1 MQNKDQLFKNII
13 AHSKEYGFVFP
24 SSELYDGLGAVYD
37 YGQQGVELK
46 NNIKTYWWKA
56 MVQMNENI
64 TGIDSAIF
72 LHPDIWKA
80 PGHAGGFND
89 PIIVNKNSKNRDR
102 KSAVGGQS
110 VRID

>member
-46 NNIKTYWWKA
+46 NNIKTYGWKA

-64 TGIDSAIF
+64 TGIDSALF
-72 LHPDIWKA
+72 MHPEIWKA
-80 PGHAGGFND
+80 SGIGRASCRERACKSVW
-89 PIIVNKNSKNRDR
+89 IRVEAVTLKKKNN
-102 KSAVGGQS
+102 
-110 VRID
+110 

>member
-13 AHSKEYGFVFP
+13 AHSKEYGSVFP
-24 SSELYDGLGAVYD
+24 SSELYDGLGVVYD

-56 MVQMNENI
+56 MVQMKENI

-72 LHPDIWKA
+72 MHPEIWKA
-80 PGHAGGFND
+80 SGNVEGFNEHM
-89 PIIVNKNSKNRDR
+89 IVNKDSK
-102 KSAVGGQS
+102 KLS
-110 VRID
+110 